1 MNAAPPA
8 SPPRPVQALGRL
20 PVHPVLVA
28 VWPAL
33 ALWAANVDEV
43 LPADVWPAVWIPVAA
58 TLGAWLLASLGLR
71 SWSRGALVASVGA
84 AVFLNA
90 GRIVSGGVGA
100 ATVAVSVALV
110 LAAVVVARRL
120 TWTALVPTTAVLNV
134 LAATLVL
141 LALPALV
148 SAWGPGSSRG
158 GVAVDGAE
166 GGQGLA
172 GRDIWYIIPDRYP
185 RADTLAQVFDYD
197 NTPFLSALEQQG
209 FQVADRALANY
220 PKTAHSLVATWNL
233 ATVEELIPDPPA
245 DGSDWQPLYQLLRD
259 HQLGRIVTD
268 AGYEYVH
275 IGSWFGP
282 TATASSADRVLRVD
296 TDSEFVTVWQTQTLL
311 PAFED
316 EEADADDTGS
326 IRDRMRRHSAYQ
338 LDQLDHLARQR
349 SDQPRFIL
357 AHITLPHEPYV
368 FGPAGE
374 YVTEAQEDAR
384 TREEN
389 ITNQVTYLNTRLQ
402 GLVDQLLDGPP
413 ETWPVIVLQSDE
425 GPHPA
430 IRTGPSYDWTT
441 APDEVLAEKL
451 RTLSAILLPGAD
463 VELPEDLTGID
474 TWRYVL
480 DATVGT
486 DFGPV
491 PDPPIEVFPG
501 EDQLYDLHDV
511 SDRIE

>member
-1 MNAAPPA
+1 MNGAPPA
-8 SPPRPVQALGRL
+8 SPSRPVQALGRL

-43 LPADVWPAVWIPVAA
+43 LPADVWPAVWIPAA
-58 TLGAWLLASLGLR
+58 VTAGAWLLAALGLR

-90 GRIVSGGVGA
+90 GRLVGGGAGIAAVVVSAALLVG
-100 ATVAVSVALV
+100 
-110 LAAVVVARRL
+110 AVVVARRM
-120 TWTALVPTTAVLNV
+120 TWAALVPTTAVINV
-134 LAATLVL
+134 LATTLVL
-141 LALPALV
+141 LAVPALV
-148 SAWGPGSSRG
+148 AAWGPGNSLG
-158 GVAVDGAE
+158 GAPADGSE

-185 RADTLAQVFDYD
+185 RADTLASVFDHD
-197 NTPFLSALEQQG
+197 NSPFLSGLEERG

-245 DGSDWQPLYQLLRD
+245 DGSDWQPLYRLLRD
-259 HQLGRIVTD
+259 HRLGRILTD
-268 AGYEYVH
+268 AGYEYIH
-275 IGSWFGP
+275 LGSWFGP
-282 TATASSADRVLRVD
+282 TATAASADRVLRVD

-311 PAFED
+311 PAFQDD
-316 EEADADDTGS
+316 EAEEGGTL
-326 IRDRMRRHSAYQ
+326 RDRQHRHSSYQ
-338 LDQLDHLARQR
+338 LDQLDRLARQR

-368 FGPAGE
+368 FGPDGE
-374 YVTEAQEDAR
+374 YVTREQQDAR

-389 ITNQVTYLNTRLQ
+389 ITNQVIHLNTRLEA
-402 GLVDQLLDGPP
+402 LVAELLDGPP
-413 ETWPVIVLQSDE
+413 ATWPVIVLQSDE

-430 IRTGPSYDWTT
+430 ARTGPGYDWTT
-441 APDEVLAEKL
+441 APDEVVAEKL
-451 RTLSAILLPGAD
+451 RTLSAILLPGSD

-486 DFGPV
+486 EFGPV
-491 PDPPIEVFPG
+491 ADPPIKVFPG
-501 EDQLYDLHDV
+501 EDRLYDLHDV